1 MERRYIPNAFS
12 PTMRLASNQARVAAA
27 LSGVRG
33 LGTGPSDAGYTASPT
48 VSTAAVQC
56 ALNHHAVP
64 VGGATAYALLGTDG
78 KWGPHTSRALE
89 SFRIALIASA
99 PTLAEGDALA
109 SATGGRAVFAT
120 AGATQVTL
128 PAALHDGLFAGAA
141 SCANATAA
149 APPRRTPADGRPP
162 PVVRPPVVQGP
173 KTDMTTWLLAGA
185 AAVAVGTGAWLFLK
199 KKKGR

>member
-48 VSTAAVQC
+48 VSTAAIQC

-64 VGGATAYALLGTDG
+64 VGGATAYTPLSTDG
-78 KWGPHTSRALE
+78 KWGNNTSRALE

-99 PTLAEGDALA
+99 PTLAEGDALV
-109 SATGGRAVFAT
+109 SATGGRAVFAS
-120 AGATQVTL
+120 ALATSVTL
-128 PAALHDGLFAGAA
+128 PSALKDALFAGAA
-141 SCANATAA
+141 ACVTATGD
-149 APPRRTPADGRPP
+149 APPRRTPARHSDTPPAVLP
-162 PVVRPPVVQGP
+162 PVVES

-185 AAVAVGTGAWLFLK
+185 AAVAVGVGAWLFLK
-199 KKKGR
+199 KKGR